1 MILIKYTK
9 TDGAEFVGHIDVIR
23 HIGRTLTR
31 AKIGVAYSKGF
42 NPHRRINLSS
52 PLPLGLKS
60 VSEYCVIDT
69 DEPIENFKEKFNQF
83 SPRGIKCEKAIWVGK
98 KVNVADLIDGALYR
112 ISGTKPFDTEQF
124 LSVKERVITDKRGK
138 QINLPDRIKKL
149 YYDGND
155 LIALLNF
162 GRNNLRIDDFLKAI
176 NAERAEVVKIES
188 YIGLNPASQVLFGEN

>member
-1 MILIKYTK
+1 MILLKYTK
-9 TDGAEFVGHIDVIR
+9 TDGAEFVGHVDLIR

-60 VSEYCVIDT
+60 EGEYCLIDT
-69 DEPIENFKEKFNQF
+69 DENVQDFKQKFNEF
-83 SPRGIKCEKAIWVGK
+83 SPRGIKCLDCIFVEK

-112 ISGTKPFDTEQF
+112 ISGVEKFDTQQF
-124 LSVKERVITDKRGK
+124 LSVKERIITDKRGK
-138 QINLPDRIKKL
+138 QINIPDRVKSL
-149 YYDGND
+149 YFDGNE

-162 GRNNLRIDDFLKAI
+162 GRNNLRIDDFLKSI
-176 NAERAEVVKIES
+176 NAENAEAVKTES
-188 YIGLNPASQVLFGEN
+188 YIGTQSAYKILFDK